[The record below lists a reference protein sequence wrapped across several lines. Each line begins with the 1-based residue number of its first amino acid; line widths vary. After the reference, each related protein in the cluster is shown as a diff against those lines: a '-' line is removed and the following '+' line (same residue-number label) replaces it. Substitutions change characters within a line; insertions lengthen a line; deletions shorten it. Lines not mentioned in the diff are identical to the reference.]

1 VKKTARKQNFRWLLV
16 RRIISHCKPY
26 WRPKTAAKV
35 RWNISGIQKRRK
47 FFSFFELCGVSG
59 GFKSPENV

>member
-1 VKKTARKQNFRWLLV
+1 MGLGV
-16 RRIISHCKPY
+16 
-26 WRPKTAAKV
+26 TAAK
-35 RWNISGIQKRRK
+35 NRRK